1 MIKRF
6 LMERDMTVFLRLKKC
21 VYEAIPSALKSAK
34 FLLSIMIPV
43 SLGVTLLKYA
53 GILEILAQYMDPL
66 FKLAG
71 LPGDAAI
78 VFITSICLNIYSAI
92 AVISTIPFTGR
103 ELTILALMCL
113 ISHSYFLETPIQKKT
128 GSSAV
133 RIVSVRFIYSFIG
146 AGLLNFLM
154 PPDSGAAVTAS
165 KSITGSNDL
174 TALLSAW
181 VSNSLL
187 LIVEILILLSL
198 LMIMQRVLDEF
209 GIIKWMS
216 KTFASV
222 MKVLGLPES
231 VTFLWIVAYTLGLA
245 YGSAIMLEESEN
257 GRLTRGDADL
267 LNHHIAIS
275 HSLLEDTLLFVA
287 IGVPAV
293 WIIFPRIF
301 LSMAEVWLLRLRR
314 TFILREV
321 PVCETE

>member
-1 MIKRF
+1 
-6 LMERDMTVFLRLKKC
+6 MERDMTVYRRLKKC
-21 VYEAIPSALKSAK
+21 VSDAIPSAFKSAK

-53 GILEILAQYMDPL
+53 GILEILAGYMDPL

-113 ISHSYFLETPIQKKT
+113 ISHSFFLETPIQKKT

-133 RIVSVRFIYSFIG
+133 KMITVRLIYSFIG

-154 PPDSGAAVTAS
+154 PSDSGAAVTATA
-165 KSITGSNDL
+165 SISGSNDL
-174 TALLSAW
+174 TALLTVWA
-181 VSNSLL
+181 SNSLL

-198 LMIMQRVLDEF
+198 LMIMQRILDEF

-216 KTFASV
+216 KTFAPV

-257 GRLTRGDADL
+257 GRLSREDADL

-287 IGVPAV
+287 IGVPAA

-301 LSMAEVWLLRLRR
+301 LSMAEVWILKIRRL
-314 TFILREV
+314 FMIREV
-321 PVCETE
+321 PACEPE

>member
-1 MIKRF
+1 
-6 LMERDMTVFLRLKKC
+6 MENNRTVYSRLKKC
-21 VYEAIPSALKSAK
+21 IKDAIPSALKSAR

-53 GILEILAQYMDPL
+53 GVLEILADYMDPL

-113 ISHSYFLETPIQKKT
+113 ISHSYFIETPIQKKT
-128 GSSAV
+128 GSSA
-133 RIVSVRFIYSFIG
+133 IKMVSVRFIYSFIA
-146 AGLLNFLM
+146 AGLLNYLM
-154 PPDSGAAVTAS
+154 PPESGAAVTAS
-165 KSITGSNDL
+165 ASISGSPEL
-174 TALLSAW
+174 TTILSTW

-187 LIVEILILLSL
+187 LIFEILILLSL
-198 LMIMQRVLDEF
+198 LMVMQRVLDEF

-216 KTFASV
+216 KTFAPL
-222 MKVLGLPES
+222 MKILGLPES

-257 GRLTRGDADL
+257 GRLDRGDADL

-287 IGVPAV
+287 IGVPAM

-301 LSMAEVWLLRLRR
+301 LSMAEVWMLRLRR
-314 TFILREV
+314 ILTPGEV
-321 PVCETE
+321 PACEAE

>member
-1 MIKRF
+1 MKR
-6 LMERDMTVFLRLKKC
+6 EMTVYRRLKKC

-53 GILEILAQYMDPL
+53 GILEILAGYMDPL

-133 RIVSVRFIYSFIG
+133 KMVAVRFTYSFIA
-146 AGLLNFLM
+146 AGLLNFIM
-154 PPDSGAAVTAS
+154 PPDTGAAVTAS
-165 KSITGSNDL
+165 ASISGSNDL
-174 TALLSAW
+174 TVVLSAW

-198 LMIMQRVLDEF
+198 LMILQRVLDEF

-216 KTFASV
+216 KTFSPL

-257 GRLTRGDADL
+257 GRLSREDADL

-287 IGVPAV
+287 IGVPAM

-301 LSMAEVWLLRLRR
+301 LSMAEVW
-314 TFILREV
+314 ILRIRRLIMPGEE
-321 PVCETE
+321 PACAAE